1 MPKALG
7 LVETKGLVAAIEAA
21 DAMVKAANVKFV
33 GREITVPAMIT
44 VKVVGETAAVRAAV
58 DAGAAA
64 AQRVGQ
70 LISTHIIPQ
79 PDNQLIVLLP
89 EIADETDSRNR
100 TKTEIKKAEDFKE
113 KEMQKSTNKP
123 VKPAKVET
131 KKKEI
136 VEIVIETPEEK
147 TVSESTNETLERLRK
162 EALGT
167 VKDTEPAKKIS
178 TKTEQSGSA
187 EDVENLNVHELR
199 HLARSIPEFPIKG
212 REISRANKNEL
223 LKYFGEIQK

>member
-1 MPKALG
+1 MLALG

-21 DAMVKAANVKFV
+21 DAMVKAASVKFV

-44 VKVVGETAAVRAAV
+44 VKVIGDTAAVKAAV

-79 PDNQLIVLLP
+79 PDSQLTILLP
-89 EIADETDSRNR
+89 EIADDSENK
-100 TKTEIKKAEDFKE
+100 TKIEKKKSEVVKE
-113 KEMQKSTNKP
+113 KEIQKSVAKP
-123 VKPAKVET
+123 VKTPKPEP
-131 KKKEI
+131 KKKETVEII
-136 VEIVIETPEEK
+136 VEEPAKE
-147 TVSESTNETLERLRK
+147 TVSETTNETLERLRK
-162 EALGT
+162 EALDA
-167 VKDTEPAKKIS
+167 VEDTEPEKEVT
-178 TKTEQSGSA
+178 TKEKESV
-187 EDVENLNVHELR
+187 EDIDKLNVHELR

>member
-33 GREITVPAMIT
+33 GKEITVPAMIT

-89 EIADETDSRNR
+89 EIADDTESK
-100 TKTEIKKAEDFKE
+100 TKTEVKKTEVSKE
-113 KEMQKSTNKP
+113 KEIQKSVKIPKP
-123 VKPAKVET
+123 EP

-136 VEIVIETPEEK
+136 VEFVVETPEME
-147 TVSESTNETLERLRK
+147 TVSETTNETLERLRK

-167 VKDTEPAKKIS
+167 VKDKEPAKVT
-178 TKTEQSGSA
+178 TKTERPGSI
-187 EDVENLNVHELR
+187 EDIDNLNVHELR

-212 REISRANKNEL
+212 REISRANKKEL
-223 LKYFGEIQK
+223 LKCFGEIQK

>member
-33 GREITVPAMIT
+33 GKEITVPALIT

-89 EIADETDSRNR
+89 EIADDTESK
-100 TKTEIKKAEDFKE
+100 TKTEVKKTEVSKE
-113 KEMQKSTNKP
+113 KEIQKSVKIPKP
-123 VKPAKVET
+123 EP

-136 VEIVIETPEEK
+136 VEFVVETPEME
-147 TVSESTNETLERLRK
+147 TVSETTNETLERLRK

-167 VKDTEPAKKIS
+167 VKDKEPAKVT
-178 TKTEQSGSA
+178 TKTERPGSI
-187 EDVENLNVHELR
+187 EDIDNLNVHELR

-212 REISRANKNEL
+212 REISRANKKEL
-223 LKYFGEIQK
+223 LKCFGEIQK